1 MMRGMAKPGQ
11 FNMMAVLRVD
21 QDSDMEMLLSLQ
33 EDVSRLT
40 RKSWRSRAIFVNVV
54 SSHSRSDPSTQHS
67 DELMEEWLQ
76 VAQMLS
82 QAKQPVVGIALHPV
96 YLPGILVLDACDF
109 VIATTDHKGT
119 HIDRVFAEDQL
130 NDYVHLL
137 LHEVA
142 GSSRSMLKRQK
153 RHLVQQKILAR
164 LPTASTP
171 DLTMSQFSS
180 SGDLLPLSAPHSAS
194 TRASVSS
201 ENGVDTGSQ
210 FGSHLDEESL
220 LLFLHGMPITL

>member
-1 MMRGMAKPGQ
+1 MRGMAKPGQ

-54 SSHSRSDPSTQHS
+54 SSHSRSDRSTQHS

-142 GSSRSMLKRQK
+142 GIWWLIRFFPFDAETTETSSSSAEDPGTASNSINTGS
-153 RHLVQQKILAR
+153 HDVPVQQ
-164 LPTASTP
+164 
-171 DLTMSQFSS
+171 
-180 SGDLLPLSAPHSAS
+180 
-194 TRASVSS
+194 
-201 ENGVDTGSQ
+201 
-210 FGSHLDEESL
+210 
-220 LLFLHGMPITL
+220 

>member
-1 MMRGMAKPGQ
+1 MAKPGQ

-54 SSHSRSDPSTQHS
+54 SSHSRSDRSTQHS

-210 FGSHLDEESL
+210 FGSHLDEERSSCS
-220 LLFLHGMPITL
+220 FTACPSRFDG

>member
-1 MMRGMAKPGQ
+1 MAKPGQ

-40 RKSWRSRAIFVNVV
+40 RKSWRSRATFVNVV
-54 SSHSRSDPSTQHS
+54 SSHSRSDSSTQHS

-82 QAKQPVVGIALHPV
+82 QVKQPVVGIALHPV

-194 TRASVSS
+194 TCASVSS